1 VELMKLMRQMD
12 LALSERTVL
21 ERAASRVLEEVMTD
35 AKEGLRLMCLRRG
48 R

>member
-1 VELMKLMRQMD
+1 VELMRLMRQMD

-21 ERAASRVLEEVMTD
+21 ERAASRVLEEVMID
-35 AKEGLRLMCLRRG
+35 AKEGLTLVRLRKG